1 MEITRAPIR
10 AVALRY
16 DTEVHAAPEVVAKG
30 AGEMAERILA
40 AAAKHD
46 IPVREDDELLQ
57 LLALCE
63 VGDEIPIELYE
74 VVAELLAY
82 LHQLNR
88 DRGLEVERAQ
98 RSGSGS

>member
-1 MEITRAPIR
+1 MSANEKPIR

-16 DTEVHAAPEVVAKG
+16 DTEVHSAPEVVAKG
-30 AGEMAERILA
+30 VGEIAERILA

-82 LHQLNR
+82 LHELNR
-88 DRGLEVERAQ
+88 DRGLEVQRTQ